1 MVPHAFAPLVV
12 SLVELSFV
20 ASLQSIWLFVPL
32 LTLPLPLLA
41 LHGSTLPF
49 IIFCALRFVLSYSFF
64 TPELEN
70 FISSTLFFLFKA
82 LLGEFVIAF
91 FLFSI
96 VIYISSL
103 VLFTLVGVFCG
114 FSF

>member
-1 MVPHAFAPLVV
+1 
-12 SLVELSFV
+12 
-20 ASLQSIWLFVPL
+20 
-32 LTLPLPLLA
+32 
-41 LHGSTLPF
+41 
-49 IIFCALRFVLSYSFF
+49 
-64 TPELEN
+64 
-70 FISSTLFFLFKA
+70 LFFLFKA